1 MVGTT
6 TELSPAYPLMTRAEL
21 LAAKKNGHTHAVTID
36 RGTGERKIVS
46 THRSYDGAAKAMRT
60 SKSDEHSL

>member
-1 MVGTT
+1 
-6 TELSPAYPLMTRAEL
+6 
-21 LAAKKNGHTHAVTID
+21 
-36 RGTGERKIVS
+36 VS